1 MYNISKFCIINN
13 LFIFYR
19 SLRCDK
25 MEKRWMMFFLCYVY
39 FLYYKLI
46 CCILIMIGYFVYKK
60 YLFEFFRFVK
70 WVYVIINLFVSIVK
84 IKNLVLSI

>member
-1 MYNISKFCIINN
+1 
-13 LFIFYR
+13 
-19 SLRCDK
+19 
-25 MEKRWMMFFLCYVY
+25 MMFFLCYVY

-84 IKNLVLSI
+84 IKKFGFKYLKFFLNKIFFFYICVIFGKGRNF